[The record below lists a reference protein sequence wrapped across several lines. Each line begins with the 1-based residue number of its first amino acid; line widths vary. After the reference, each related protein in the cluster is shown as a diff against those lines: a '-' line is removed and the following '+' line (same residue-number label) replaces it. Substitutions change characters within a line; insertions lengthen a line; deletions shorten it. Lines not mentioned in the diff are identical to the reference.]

1 MRAKAGVGARQPRL
15 AGYAAAMSDLV
26 PANIAVL
33 TVSDTRTLADDRS
46 GQLIVEL
53 MAAAGHR
60 IAARELVTDNRELI
74 RQQLATWIDDPGVD
88 VVITT
93 GGTGVTPRDVT
104 PEALAPLVTKSIPGF
119 GELFRWL
126 SFADIGTSTIQSRA
140 EAALCKDTYIF
151 LLPGSTGGV
160 RLAVEKILIQQLDSR
175 HRPCNFMMLLPRI
188 RGERED

>member
-1 MRAKAGVGARQPRL
+1 MVDPASASAP
-15 AGYAAAMSDLV
+15 ASAPTSAPSMV
-26 PANIAVL
+26 PARIAVL
-33 TVSDTRTLADDRS
+33 TISDTRTLAEDRS
-46 GQLIVEL
+46 GQLIVDQL
-53 MAAAGHR
+53 GAAGHV
-60 IAARELVTDNRELI
+60 IAARQLVKDNRDVI
-74 RQQLATWIDDPGVD
+74 RAQLAAWIADPGVD

-140 EAALCKDTYIF
+140 EAALCTDTYVF

-160 RLAVEKILIQQLDSR
+160 RLAVEKILLQQLDSR
-175 HRPCNFMMLLPRI
+175 HKPCNFMMLLPRI